1 MRIFVNTEITEL
13 IKGITNAAK
22 ILKPGG
28 KILIISFHSIEDKII
43 KYFFK
48 NFSLN
53 KSRPSRYI
61 PETNDKSIYLFT
73 DYKNKIIKPNKLE
86 ISKNFPSRSAKLRYA
101 IRNKNNF
108 IYPSELL
115 KKFKK
120 YLDTEDI
127 HAKI

>member
-1 MRIFVNTEITEL
+1 MQQ
-13 IKGITNAAK
+13 K

-48 NFSLN
+48 KFSLN

-73 DYKNKIIKPNKLE
+73 DYKNKIIKPIN
-86 ISKNFPSRSAKLRYA
+86 
-101 IRNKNNF
+101 
-108 IYPSELL
+108 
-115 KKFKK
+115 
-120 YLDTEDI
+120 
-127 HAKI
+127 